1 MSPTAAPTPLRHAD
15 PASLEAEWG
24 VRRIVLET
32 TEILMESGDPVARPI
47 TQAWA
52 AAVVHNR
59 WIGRPTDDD
68 LIAPPRGIAARLA
81 KVLAD
86 GLIGALGGENHIEAF
101 GKGALIGTAGE
112 LEHGAALTH
121 TPYFASS
128 LRSLLAGS
136 AVISFADA
144 RAAAGDPVSIPLC
157 EKTTG
162 VRRDH
167 YQTVRV
173 RIPDAPRADEIVLIA
188 AAATGPR
195 PFPRVGDRTVDPPI
209 DSDIT
214 NGAFS

>member
-1 MSPTAAPTPLRHAD
+1 MSPTVAPTSLRHAA
-15 PASLEAEWG
+15 PASPEAEWG
-24 VRRIVLET
+24 VRRLVLET
-32 TEILMESGDPVARPI
+32 TEVLTEGGDPVVRPI

-52 AAVVHNR
+52 AAIVHNR
-59 WIGRPTDDD
+59 WVGGPTDDD
-68 LIAPPRGIAARLA
+68 LVTPPRSIAARLA
-81 KVLAD
+81 KLLAD
-86 GLIGALGGENHIEAF
+86 RLIGALGGANSIEAF
-101 GKGALIGTAGE
+101 GKGAVIGTAGE

-128 LRSLLAGS
+128 LRSLFDGS

-173 RIPDAPRADEIVLIA
+173 RLPDAPRADEIVLIA

-209 DSDIT
+209 DSNIT
-214 NGAFS
+214 NGAFA